1 MPPASSP
8 ATAPTVHAPAP
19 PLWRLVLK
27 SLPPPVLVSV
37 ICWVGAGVN
46 YLLFHTLA
54 ELFSIVIAMVALVVA
69 TTSQRFTRNHFV
81 VYIAVAIG
89 WCG

>member
-1 MPPASSP
+1 MH
-8 ATAPTVHAPAP
+8 APTP
-19 PLWRLVLK
+19 PLWRLVLR
-27 SLPPPVLVSV
+27 SLPVPVLMSV

-81 VYIAVAIG
+81 V
-89 WCG
+89 